1 MIPYG
6 HQDISEE
13 DIEAVV
19 EVLRSDY
26 LTQGPAVPV
35 FEQAICDYTE
45 AKYGVAVNSGTSALH
60 IACLALGLGEGDWL
74 WTTPITFVASAN
86 CGLYCGAKV
95 DFVDIDPITWNL
107 SAEKL
112 EEKLKEAER
121 EGKLPKVVVAVHLC
135 GLSCDMEKIS
145 NLSKQYGFSI
155 IEDASHAL
163 GGQYQEKNIG
173 NGQYS
178 DISTFSFHPIKNITT
193 GEGGMAVTNNP
204 QLAEKMRRLR
214 SHGIT
219 GDPALMTHSKDG
231 LWYYQQIELGFNYR
245 MSDVHAA
252 LGISQLKRL
261 DEFIAN
267 RRSIAKRYDQALSG
281 LSLQLPSKSK
291 MNSDYSSS
299 AYHLYIIRLQN
310 SQEKNDRKT
319 VLEALRDKDIQAHV
333 HYIPLHTQPYYQ
345 QFGFKEGD
353 FPEAEKYY
361 SEVMTLPIYSA
372 MSNAEQDTVVREL
385 KTELQSL
392 GINR

>member
-19 EVLRSDY
+19 DVLRSDY
-26 LTQGPAVPV
+26 LTQGPAVPK
-35 FEQAICDYTE
+35 FEQAICDYTG

-60 IACLALGLGEGDWL
+60 IACLALGLGRGDWL

>member
-60 IACLALGLGEGDWL
+60 IACLALGLGKGDWL

-353 FPEAEKYY
+353 FPEAENYY
-361 SEVMTLPIYSA
+361 SEAMTLPIYSA

>member
-60 IACLALGLGEGDWL
+60 IACLALGLGKGDWL

>member
-35 FEQAICDYTE
+35 FEQVICDYTE

-60 IACLALGLGEGDWL
+60 IACLALGLGKGDWL

>member
-13 DIEAVV
+13 DIDAVV

-26 LTQGPAVPV
+26 LTQGPAVPA

-60 IACLALGLGEGDWL
+60 IACLALGLGKGDWL

-345 QFGFKEGD
+345 QFGFKEGG
-353 FPEAEKYY
+353 FPEAENYY
-361 SEVMTLPIYSA
+361 SEAMTLPIYYA

>member
-35 FEQAICDYTE
+35 FEQVICDYTE

-60 IACLALGLGEGDWL
+60 IACLALELGKGDWL

-86 CGLYCGAKV
+86 CGLYCDAKV

-121 EGKLPKVVVAVHLC
+121 EGKLPKVIVAVHLC

-204 QLAEKMRRLR
+204 ELAEKMRRLR

-219 GDPALMTHSKDG
+219 SDPALMTHSKDG

-245 MSDVHAA
+245 MSDLHAA

-267 RRSIAKRYDQALSG
+267 RRSIAKRYDQALSE
-281 LSLQLPSKSK
+281 LPLQLPSKSK
-291 MNSDYSSS
+291 TNSEESSS

-310 SQEKNDRKT
+310 SQRKSDRKT

>member
-35 FEQAICDYTE
+35 FEQVICDYTE

-60 IACLALGLGEGDWL
+60 IACLALELGKGDWL

-86 CGLYCGAKV
+86 CGLYCDAKV

-121 EGKLPKVVVAVHLC
+121 EGKLPKVIVAVHLC

-219 GDPALMTHSKDG
+219 SDPALMTHSKDG

-245 MSDVHAA
+245 MSDLHAA

-291 MNSDYSSS
+291 TNSEDSSS

-310 SQEKNDRKT
+310 SQGKSDRKIL
-319 VLEALRDKDIQAHV
+319 LEALRDKDVQAHV

-353 FPEAEKYY
+353 FPEAENYY
-361 SEVMTLPIYSA
+361 SEAMTLPIYSA
-372 MSNAEQDTVVREL
+372 MSSIEQDTVVREL
-385 KTELQSL
+385 KAELQSL

>member
-19 EVLRSDY
+19 DVLRSDY
-26 LTQGPAVPV
+26 LTQGPAVPK
-35 FEQAICDYTE
+35 FEQAICDYTG

-60 IACLALGLGEGDWL
+60 IACLALELGKGDWL

-86 CGLYCGAKV
+86 CGLYCDAKV

-121 EGKLPKVVVAVHLC
+121 EGKLPKVIVAVHLC

-204 QLAEKMRRLR
+204 ELAEKMRRLR

-219 GDPALMTHSKDG
+219 SDPALMTHSKDG

-245 MSDVHAA
+245 MSDLHAA

-291 MNSDYSSS
+291 TNSEDSSS

-310 SQEKNDRKT
+310 SQGKSDRKIL
-319 VLEALRDKDIQAHV
+319 LEALRDKDVQAHV

-353 FPEAEKYY
+353 FPEAENYY
-361 SEVMTLPIYSA
+361 SEAMTLPIYSA
-372 MSNAEQDTVVREL
+372 MSSIEQDTVVREL
-385 KTELQSL
+385 KAELQSL

>member
-60 IACLALGLGEGDWL
+60 IACLALGLGKGDWL

-204 QLAEKMRRLR
+204 ELAEKMRRLR

-219 GDPALMTHSKDG
+219 SDPALMTHSKDG

-245 MSDVHAA
+245 MSDLHAA

-267 RRSIAKRYDQALSG
+267 RRSIAKRYDQALSE
-281 LSLQLPSKSK
+281 LPLQLPSKSK
-291 MNSDYSSS
+291 TNSEESSS

-310 SQEKNDRKT
+310 SQRKSDRKT

-353 FPEAEKYY
+353 FPEAENYY
-361 SEVMTLPIYSA
+361 SEAMTLPIYSA
-372 MSNAEQDTVVREL
+372 MSSIEQDTVVREL
-385 KTELQSL
+385 KAELQSL

>member
-35 FEQAICDYTE
+35 FEQVICDYTE

-60 IACLALGLGEGDWL
+60 IACLALELGKGDWL

-86 CGLYCGAKV
+86 CGLYCDAKV

-121 EGKLPKVVVAVHLC
+121 EGKLPKVIVAVHLC

-204 QLAEKMRRLR
+204 ELAEKMRRLR

-219 GDPALMTHSKDG
+219 SDPALMTHSKDG

-245 MSDVHAA
+245 MSDLHAA

-267 RRSIAKRYDQALSG
+267 RRSIAKRYDQALSE

-291 MNSDYSSS
+291 TNSEESSS

-310 SQEKNDRKT
+310 SQRKSDRKT

-353 FPEAEKYY
+353 FPEAENYY
-361 SEVMTLPIYSA
+361 SEAMTLPIYSA
-372 MSNAEQDTVVREL
+372 MSSIEQDTVVREL
-385 KTELQSL
+385 KAELQSL

>member
-35 FEQAICDYTE
+35 FEQVICDYTE

-60 IACLALGLGEGDWL
+60 IACLALGLGKGDWL

-204 QLAEKMRRLR
+204 ELAEKMRRLR

-219 GDPALMTHSKDG
+219 SDPALMTHSKDG

-291 MNSDYSSS
+291 TNSEDSSS

-310 SQEKNDRKT
+310 SQGKSDRKT

-353 FPEAEKYY
+353 FPEAENYY
-361 SEVMTLPIYSA
+361 SEAMTLPIYSA
-372 MSNAEQDTVVREL
+372 MSSIEQDTVVREL
-385 KTELQSL
+385 KAELQSL

>member
-35 FEQAICDYTE
+35 FEQVICDYTE

-60 IACLALGLGEGDWL
+60 IACLALELGKGDWL

-86 CGLYCGAKV
+86 CGLYCDAKV

-121 EGKLPKVVVAVHLC
+121 EGKLPKVIVAVHLC

-204 QLAEKMRRLR
+204 ELAEKMRRLR

-219 GDPALMTHSKDG
+219 SDPALMTHSKDG

-245 MSDVHAA
+245 MSDLHAA

-291 MNSDYSSS
+291 TNSEDSSS

-310 SQEKNDRKT
+310 SQGKSDRKIL
-319 VLEALRDKDIQAHV
+319 LEALRDKDVQAHV

-353 FPEAEKYY
+353 FPEAENYY
-361 SEVMTLPIYSA
+361 SEAMTLPIYSA
-372 MSNAEQDTVVREL
+372 MSSIEQDTVVREL
-385 KTELQSL
+385 KAELQSL

>member
-19 EVLRSDY
+19 DVLRSDY
-26 LTQGPAVPV
+26 LTQGPAVPK
-35 FEQAICDYTE
+35 FEQAICDYTG

-60 IACLALGLGEGDWL
+60 IACLALGLGKGDWL

-345 QFGFKEGD
+345 QFGFKEGG
-353 FPEAEKYY
+353 FPEAENYY
-361 SEVMTLPIYSA
+361 SEAMTLPIYYA

>member
-35 FEQAICDYTE
+35 FEQVICDYTE

-60 IACLALGLGEGDWL
+60 IACLALELGKGDWL

-86 CGLYCGAKV
+86 CGLYCDAKV

-193 GEGGMAVTNNP
+193 GEGGMAVTNS
-204 QLAEKMRRLR
+204 QKLADKMRRLR

-245 MSDVHAA
+245 MSDLHAA

-267 RRSIAKRYDQALSG
+267 RRSIAKRYDQALSE
-281 LSLQLPSKSK
+281 LPLQLPSKSK
-291 MNSDYSSS
+291 TNSEESSS

-310 SQEKNDRKT
+310 SQRKSDRKT

-345 QFGFKEGD
+345 QFGFKEGG
-353 FPEAEKYY
+353 FPEAENYY
-361 SEVMTLPIYSA
+361 SEAMTLPIYYA

>member
-35 FEQAICDYTE
+35 FEQVICDYTE

-60 IACLALGLGEGDWL
+60 IACLALELGKGDWL

-86 CGLYCGAKV
+86 CGLYCDAKV

-121 EGKLPKVVVAVHLC
+121 EGKLPKVIVAVHLC

-204 QLAEKMRRLR
+204 ELAEKMRRLR

-219 GDPALMTHSKDG
+219 SDPALMTHSKDG

-291 MNSDYSSS
+291 TNSEDSSS

-310 SQEKNDRKT
+310 SQGKSDRKT

-353 FPEAEKYY
+353 FPEAENYY
-361 SEVMTLPIYSA
+361 SEAMTLPIYSA
-372 MSNAEQDTVVREL
+372 MSSIEQDTVVREL
-385 KTELQSL
+385 KAELQSL

>member
-60 IACLALGLGEGDWL
+60 IACLALGLGKGDWL

-163 GGQYQEKNIG
+163 GGQDQEKNIG

-245 MSDVHAA
+245 MSDLHAA

-291 MNSDYSSS
+291 TNSEDSSS

-310 SQEKNDRKT
+310 SQGKSDRKIL
-319 VLEALRDKDIQAHV
+319 LEALRDKDVQAHV

-353 FPEAEKYY
+353 FPEAENYY
-361 SEVMTLPIYSA
+361 SEAMTLPIYSA
-372 MSNAEQDTVVREL
+372 MSSIEQDTVVREL
-385 KTELQSL
+385 KAELQSL